1 MNANLNVIIGVEAM
15 CGVQGIE
22 FRAPLRTSTAL
33 QAAMAVLR
41 TKVATLAQDRYMAPS
56 IEAAADMIATG
67 ELCRAVDL
75 PPFVQGFAE

>member
-1 MNANLNVIIGVEAM
+1 L
-15 CGVQGIE
+15 Q
-22 FRAPLRTSTAL
+22 TSTAL
-33 QAAMAVLR
+33 QAAMAALR

-67 ELCRAVDL
+67 TLCGAVDL